1 MEKKASKGRLPVV
14 IMSIVAVIALIANIA
29 CGMFFSAINAFMAA
43 NLNTRLPG
51 AKNTEIQSLSLTPD
65 EAEQASRDMAQ
76 ELESEGIVLL
86 ENKENALPLSQG
98 EPINLFGYASVDPVY
113 GGSGSGAGD
122 NTNNVDLIQGLTNAG
137 FTVNQDLVDFYRNSG
152 VSRPEST
159 GFSGADFTPAEVPA
173 SQYTDDLMTSARA
186 FSGVAV
192 VVISRTGGE
201 GDDLPQD
208 MYAAGYSDTD
218 DGSHYLELTQDEK
231 DLLELVKAQNFD
243 KVIVLLNTSNAMEL
257 GFLEEEGIDA
267 ALWIGAPGATGM
279 NAVGQV
285 LSGEVNPSGRLT
297 DTYAYDLTTSPAYWN
312 AGVFNYTNLENRN
325 YFEYAEGIYV
335 GYRFYETRW
344 IDNTTGACDEDSYQA
359 MVQYPFG
366 YGLSYTTF
374 EQSIA
379 DFQSDDT
386 NITMDVEVT
395 NTGDVAGKDVVQVYY
410 TAPYTVGGIE
420 KSHVVLAGF
429 GKTSLL
435 DPGASET
442 VTVTFAVEDMA
453 SYDYLEN
460 GCYVLDAGTYQIKL
474 MGNAHDVIDS
484 RDYTVEDTV
493 IYDESNPRSSDDT
506 AAVNQFDDVTN
517 GQITQYV
524 SRADWE
530 GTLPTAR
537 PAEKEAGADTVA
549 QFTQEATYA
558 VDDSDPAIT
567 IANHGLTLEDMA
579 GLDYD
584 DPQWESLLEQLSVDD
599 MTNMI
604 SNGGWSTPAVD
615 SVGKPATT
623 ELDGPAGINSLTSD
637 LKGVRFPAQ
646 TIIGAT
652 WNVELVERFGQTLG
666 AEAAADHVTGLYA
679 PGANI
684 HRTPFGGRNFEY
696 YSEDGLLSGKLAAAE
711 VRGCMSQGVF
721 TYVKHF
727 ALNDQEANRLSLSV
741 WANEQAIRELYLKP
755 FELAV
760 KEGGTTG
767 IMSSYSY
774 LGNTWAGASHAL
786 LTSVLR
792 DEWGFRGTVITDSA
806 MGNTS
811 WMDVNLAIRAGGDM
825 MLCLM
830 GVTLDSSSNTAQQA
844 MRRACHNILY
854 TEANS
859 IAVAVAA
866 DTSPYWVILLAIVD
880 IIVVSA
886 VVLVL
891 LRKKALKLPV
901 KAGIVAVIAVV
912 GAILC
917 YVLFFATP
925 ATAPASDQ
933 TDDSAAVTE
942 QASEESA
949 DTAADT
955 ATAESAEGVVLQMDG
970 TGDGAEN
977 AWLGCHLTLN
987 EDGSFLLT
995 WDYNAENSGIEGDRG
1010 TWEQGEDGTI
1020 TMTGTRTFTATTEDG
1035 TNYTC
1040 SLLNEETGI
1049 NCTAT
1054 GAMGAAGG
1062 SAAAAALPEGA
1073 VMQLNG
1079 TGDGEENAWLGCH
1092 LTLNEDGSFLLTWD
1106 YNAENSGIE
1115 GDRGTWEKDED
1126 GTITMTGTRTFT
1138 ATTEDGT
1145 NYTCSLLNE
1154 ETGINCT
1161 ATGAMGAASGS
1172 AAAAALPEGAVMQLN
1187 GTGDGAEN
1195 AWLACH
1201 LTLNED
1207 GSFLL
1212 TWDYNAENSGIEGD
1226 RGTWEQGEDG
1236 TITMTGARTFTA
1248 TTEDGTNYTCSLLN
1262 QETGINCTATGVLQ
1276 G

>member
-1 MEKKASKGRLPVV
+1 MEKKQTKGRGAV
-14 IMSIVAVIALIANIA
+14 IAVSVLAVIALAVNIA
-29 CGMFFSAINAFMAA
+29 CGIFFMAINAFMAA

-51 AKNTEIQSLSLTPD
+51 AKNTGIQSLSLTPE

-86 ENKENALPLSQG
+86 ENKDSALPLSSG
-98 EPINLFGYASVDPVY
+98 TPINLFGYASIDPIY

-122 NTNNVDLIQGLTNAG
+122 NTNNVDLVQGLTNAG
-137 FTVNQDLVDFYRNSG
+137 FSVNPDLVAFYQESG

-159 GFSGADFTPAEVPA
+159 GFSGANFTPAEVPA
-173 SQYTDDLMTSARA
+173 SQYSADLLAAARA
-186 FSGVAV
+186 YSDVAV

-208 MYAAGYSDTD
+208 MYAAGYSDVD

-231 DLLELVKAQNFD
+231 DLLALVKEQDFA
-243 KVIVLLNTSNAMEL
+243 KVVVLLNTSNAMET
-257 GFLEEEGIDA
+257 GFLEEDGIDA

-285 LSGEVNPSGRLT
+285 LSGEVAPSGRLT
-297 DTYAYDLTTSPAYWN
+297 DTWAYDLTSSPAYWN
-312 AGVFNYTNLENRN
+312 SSVFTYTNLENRH

-335 GYRFYETRW
+335 GYRYYETRW
-344 IDNTTGACDEDSYQA
+344 IDNATGACDETAYQA
-359 MVQYPFG
+359 AVQYPFG

-374 EQSIA
+374 AQSIA
-379 DFQSDDT
+379 DYTADDT
-386 NITMDVEVT
+386 TIQMEVEVT
-395 NTGDVAGKDVVQVYY
+395 NTGAVAGKDVVQVYY
-410 TAPYTVGGIE
+410 TAPYTVGGVE

-429 GKTSLL
+429 AKTDLL
-435 DPGASET
+435 QPGDSQT
-442 VTVTFAVEDMA
+442 VTVSFAVEDMA
-453 SYDYLEN
+453 SYDYSTS
-460 GCYVLDAGTYQIKL
+460 GCYVLDAGEYAIKL

-484 RDYTVEDTV
+484 RTYTVEQTIV
-493 IYDESNPRSSDDT
+493 YDAENPRASDT
-506 AAVNQFDDVTN
+506 AAAVNQFDDVTD

-537 PAEKEAGADTVA
+537 PADKAASDETVA
-549 QFTQEATYA
+549 QLTQAPVYTVE
-558 VDDSDPAIT
+558 DSDPAIT
-567 IANHGLTLEDMA
+567 VADHGLTLEDMA

-584 DPQWESLLEQLSVDD
+584 DPQWEQLLEQLSVED

-604 SNGGWSTPAVD
+604 ANGGWSTPAVS

-637 LKGVRFPAQ
+637 LKGVRFPSQ
-646 TIIGAT
+646 TIIGAA
-652 WNVELVERFGQTLG
+652 WNETLVEQFGQTLG
-666 AEAAADHVTGLYA
+666 AEAAADHVAGLYA

-696 YSEDGLLSGKLAAAE
+696 YAEDPLLSGKLAAAE
-711 VRGCMSQGVF
+711 VRGSMSQGVY

-741 WANEQAIRELYLKP
+741 WANEQAIREIYLKP

-760 KEGGTTG
+760 KEGGTTA

-774 LGNTWAGASHAL
+774 LGSTWAGASHAL
-786 LTSVLR
+786 LTDVLR
-792 DEWGFRGTVITDSA
+792 EEWGFQGTVITDSA

-859 IAVAVAA
+859 IAIAVAA
-866 DTSPYWVILLAIVD
+866 DTSPYWVILLAILDVA
-880 IIVVSA
+880 VVSA

-891 LRKKALKLPV
+891 LRKKQLKRPV
-901 KAGIVAVIAVV
+901 KAGIVAGIAAV
-912 GAILC
+912 GALVC
-917 YVLFFATP
+917 WGLFFANP
-925 ATAPASDQ
+925 APAQSDS
-933 TDDSAAVTE
+933 TSAA
-942 QASEESA
+942 ASGS
-949 DTAADT
+949 
-955 ATAESAEGVVLQMDG
+955 TAESTASSTAAQQPAAEGVVMQMDG

-977 AWLGCHLTLN
+977 AWLACHITLN

-995 WDYNAENSGIEGDRG
+995 WDYNAENSGIEGDKG
-1010 TWEQGEDGTI
+1010 TWEKAEDGTI
-1020 TMTGTRTFTATTEDG
+1020 TLTGAKKTYTATTTDG
-1035 TNYTC
+1035 SSYTC
-1040 SLLNEETGI
+1040 ALVNEETSI
-1049 NCTAT
+1049 PCTAT
-1054 GAMGAAGG
+1054 GTMGGASAPAAE
-1062 SAAAAALPEGA
+1062 LPEGA
-1073 VMQLNG
+1073 VMQMDG
-1079 TGDGEENAWLGCH
+1079 TGDGAENAWLACH
-1092 LTLNEDGSFLLTWD
+1092 ITLNEDGSFLLTWD

-1115 GDRGTWEKDED
+1115 GDKGTWEKAED
-1126 GTITMTGTRTFT
+1126 GTITLTGAETYT
-1138 ATTEDGT
+1138 ATTTDGSS
-1145 NYTCSLLNE
+1145 YTCALVNE
-1154 ETGINCT
+1154 ETSIPCT
-1161 ATGAMGAASGS
+1161 ATGTMGGASAPAAE
-1172 AAAAALPEGAVMQLN
+1172 LPEGAVMQMD

-1201 LTLNED
+1201 ITLNED

-1226 RGTWEQGEDG
+1226 KGTWEKAEDG
-1236 TITMTGARTFTA
+1236 TITLTGAETYTAA
-1248 TTEDGTNYTCSLLN
+1248 TTDGSSYTCALVNPQTS
-1262 QETGINCTATGVLQ
+1262 IPCTASGVLQ